1 MKVPTLFKNKY
12 VLYVLLLV
20 GVINVLGYIALEQY
34 NALALFVVL
43 GLLSSYYSKNMSV
56 NLLVAIAGTGLMV
69 INNKVQ
75 EGFEEGHDNV
85 QKGLKPQNVTRTPGQ
100 HPQGSSS
107 EQQVSDQ
114 GGSQQS
120 GAGRLQKL
128 RNAISGD
135 KPTGG
140 QGKTGSQAMAQQQ
153 QAQPQ
158 QGGGG
163 GVPLQ
168 QQFAGCAKGTSCPKG
183 KVCNSQNDCVQG
195 FKNNVPPSS
204 PAAVDEDEDATIGDR
219 IDYAA
224 TMEQAYDNLQKMLGE
239 GGMKGITAE
248 TKKLV
253 TQQKDLM
260 NTLNSMAPVLTQAKE
275 ALAGMDLPN
284 MGELGG
290 LLKKIQGGG
299 LKPRKK

>member
-43 GLLSSYYSKNMSV
+43 GLLSSYFSKNMSV
-56 NLLVAIAGTGLMV
+56 NLLVAIAGTSLMV

-100 HPQGSSS
+100 HPQGSQS

-120 GAGRLQKL
+120 DVGRLQKL
-128 RNAISGD
+128 KNAISGD
-135 KPTGG
+135 RPSGG
-140 QGKTGSQAMAQQQ
+140 QGKTGSQAQAQQQ

-183 KVCNSQNDCVQG
+183 KVCNSQSDCVVG
-195 FKNNVPPSS
+195 FRNNVPPST
-204 PAAVDEDEDATIGDR
+204 PAAVDEDEDATVGDR

-284 MGELGG
+284 MGELSGF
-290 LLKKIQGGG
+290 LKKINNGG
-299 LKPRKK
+299 LKPRQK

>member
-43 GLLSSYYSKNMSV
+43 GLLSSYFSKNMSV
-56 NLLVAIAGTGLMV
+56 NLLVAIAGTGVMV

-75 EGFEEGHDNV
+75 EGFEEAHDNV
-85 QKGLKPQNVTRTPGQ
+85 QKVLKPQNVTRTPGQ

-107 EQQVSDQ
+107 EQSLQD
-114 GGSQQS
+114 GGGASQLSKKAKQ
-120 GAGRLQKL
+120 
-128 RNAISGD
+128 AIRQNLGKD
-135 KPTGG
+135 RPTGG
-140 QGKTGSQAMAQQQ
+140 TGKTGSQA
-153 QAQPQ
+153 P
-158 QGGGG
+158 
-163 GVPLQ
+163 Q
-168 QQFAGCAKGTSCPKG
+168 QQFSGCSKGTSCPKG
-183 KVCNSQNDCVQG
+183 KTCNSQNDCVQG

-290 LLKKIQGGG
+290 LLKKINGGN
-299 LKPRKK
+299 LNPRKK